1 MKKNYSVSE
10 TSTAVFLED
19 STVKPAEEDFAY
31 NNLNNAL
38 AEIKKGAGVT
48 GYILKSPKSATI
60 DLGDP
65 NKLVEYSLLTSKI
78 MDSSSAAQKLFD
90 IGKIQ
95 SITIEGNNTKAL
107 FLIKG
112 ENRVSIF
119 MDKSVDCA
127 EVLKKI
133 ENKLAAPKLGP

>member
-1 MKKNYSVSE
+1 MTKSFSISE
-10 TSTAVFLED
+10 TSATVFLED

-38 AEIKKGAGVT
+38 AEIKKAPGVT

-60 DLGDP
+60 DLSDP
-65 NKLVEYSLLTSKI
+65 NKLVEYSLLASKI
-78 MDSSSAAQKLFD
+78 MDSSNAAQKLFD
-90 IGKIQ
+90 IGKIET
-95 SITIEGNNTKAL
+95 ITIEGNSTKAL
-107 FLIKG
+107 FIIKD

-133 ENKLAAPKLGP
+133 KNKLAAPKLVP